1 MKLSRCLGYKKT
13 YTKSAGSTVNQQ
25 NAFGNQF
32 GLKNI
37 NIFEPTDTIP
47 KKIIQN
53 IDESLH
59 IKMFTTTLFIMGEN
73 LETT

>member
-1 MKLSRCLGYKKT
+1 MKLSICLGYKKT
-13 YTKSAGSTVNQQ
+13 DTKTAGSTVNWQ

-37 NIFEPTDTIP
+37 NIFESTDTIS

-53 IDESLH
+53 INESLC
-59 IKMFTTTLFIMGEN
+59 IKMFTTTLLITGEN